1 MPSLQEV
8 YEEAVRKD
16 GEDSRFAKAIK
27 LQIDAEAANQG
38 QSAERIFMGGVGQKL
53 QEMNE
58 KD

>member
-8 YEEAVRKD
+8 YDRAVKRA

-27 LQIDAEAANQG
+27 LQMEAEAANQG

-53 QEMNE
+53 QEMN
-58 KD
+58 D